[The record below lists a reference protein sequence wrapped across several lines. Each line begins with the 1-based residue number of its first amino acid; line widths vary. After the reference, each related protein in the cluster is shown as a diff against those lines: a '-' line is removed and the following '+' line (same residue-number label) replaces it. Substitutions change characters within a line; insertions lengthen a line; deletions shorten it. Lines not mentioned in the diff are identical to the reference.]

1 MSMNVGELIDL
12 LEGKP
17 YDTEVYFR
25 MNGDYDG
32 EIFWEVDRVYV
43 DSDDDVILEEL

>member
-25 MNGDYDG
+25 TDGDYDG
-32 EIFWEVDRVYV
+32 EIFWGVDLVYV
-43 DSDDDVILEEL
+43 DSDDVILEEL